1 MLFEVKVPLLPESVL
16 EATVIA
22 FHKKIGD
29 KVVCSENI
37 VDLETDKIVLEVP
50 SSVNGI
56 LKEIFFS
63 IGDKVLSNDLLA
75 YIEINDTNHK
85 LSLDNTKKGLTEDI
99 NKDCDVIINKSLNR
113 MNKNI
118 MSPSRRRLM
127 KIKGLYSND
136 VFHLDNQSSSKK
148 NDVCSDRDIDRIL
161 KKDKK
166 GYTNNDIGI
175 NSFLLNKNEEIRVPM
190 NSIRSKISERLLY
203 VKNNF
208 AMLTTFNEI
217 NLNAIVNLRNK
228 YKESFEKKYNV
239 KLGLISLFIKAV
251 VESLKKYPIINA
263 FIDGNDIVYHN
274 YYNIGVAIS
283 SKRGLVVPVLRNVD
297 TMNIAGIENAIKD
310 FVNKVIENKLTIE
323 EMNGGTFTITN
334 GGVFG
339 SLLSTPII
347 NPPQSGILGMHKIE
361 DRPIVE
367 YGKIVIRP
375 MMYIAFS
382 YDHRLID
389 GKDSIQFVLSIK
401 KFLEDP
407 ACLLLEI

>member
-16 EATVIA
+16 EATVVA
-22 FHKKIGD
+22 FHKKVGD
-29 KVVCSENI
+29 KVICSENI
-37 VDLETDKIVLEVP
+37 VDLETDKIILEVP
-50 SSVNGI
+50 SSVDGI
-56 LKEIFFS
+56 LRKICFS
-63 IGDKVLSNDLLA
+63 IGDKVKSNDLLA
-75 YIEINDTNHK
+75 YIEISDMNHQ
-85 LSLDNTKKGLTEDI
+85 SFLDNTRELTEKIKEDYDI
-99 NKDCDVIINKSLNR
+99 KADKILDKTS
-113 MNKNI
+113 KNI
-118 MSPSRRRLM
+118 MSPSQRRLI
-127 KIKGLYSND
+127 KIKGLSSND
-136 VFHLDNQSSSKK
+136 VYHLDNQSFFKK
-148 NDVCSDRDIDRIL
+148 NNIYYNKYKENSFKEKNKNCANDVD
-161 KKDKK
+161 
-166 GYTNNDIGI
+166 I
-175 NSFLLNKNEEIRVPM
+175 NSLLLNKSEEIRVPM
-190 NSIRSKISERLLY
+190 NSIRSKIAERLLY
-203 VKNNF
+203 VKNNS

-217 NLNAIVNLRNK
+217 NLDAIVNLRNK
-228 YKESFEKKYNV
+228 YKESFKRKYNV
-239 KLGLISLFIKAV
+239 KLGLISLFVKAV

-297 TMNIAGIENAIKD
+297 KMNIADIENTMKD
-310 FVNKVIENKLTIE
+310 YVNKVMENKLTIE

-367 YGKIVIRP
+367 YGKIVIKP
-375 MMYIAFS
+375 MMYVAFS